1 MAMAQFLRQALFL
14 AVPTGIGQWRRP
26 PRPARRLPA
35 IAEGAR
41 ALLSACPSGAIAM
54 DFELS
59 EEQRAF
65 QATARTFAREAMMPQ
80 ARDWDENETFPVETL
95 RAAAALGFGGIYVR
109 DDVGGSGLARLDATI
124 IFEELAQGC
133 TSTAA
138 YISIHNMAAWMID
151 AFGGEAQ
158 RKRFLPKLCSMEH
171 FASYCLTEPGAG
183 SDAASLSTRARRDGD
198 VYVLDGAKAFISGG
212 GVSDVYVCMVRTGGA
227 GPKGISCIVVEKGTP
242 GLSFGAQEKKLGWKS
257 QPTAMVVFENCR
269 VPAENLI
276 GKEGEGFRI
285 AMAGLDGGRLNI
297 AACSIGGAQFCLDRT
312 LDYMRE
318 RKQFGQRLSEFQALR
333 FRIADYATEIE
344 AARLMVRRAAV
355 AVGNGE
361 PGATRLAA
369 MAKRMAT
376 DTGFEAVNGCL
387 QLHGGYGYLRDHP
400 IERVLRDVRVH
411 QILEGTNEVM
421 RLIVSR
427 DLLGN

>member
-1 MAMAQFLRQALFL
+1 
-14 AVPTGIGQWRRP
+14 
-26 PRPARRLPA
+26 
-35 IAEGAR
+35 
-41 ALLSACPSGAIAM
+41 M
-54 DFELS
+54 DFGLT

-65 QATARTFAREAMMPQ
+65 QATARAFAREEMMPH
-80 ARDWDENETFPVETL
+80 ARDWDEGEVFPVEAL
-95 RAAAALGFGGIYVR
+95 RKAAALGFGGIYVKE
-109 DDVGGSGLARLDATI
+109 DVGGSGLSRLDAAL

-151 AFGGEAQ
+151 AFGGIEQ
-158 RKRFLPKLCSMEH
+158 RKKFLPKLCTMEH
-171 FASYCLTEPGAG
+171 FASYCLTEPDAG

-198 VYVLDGAKAFISGG
+198 VYVLDGTKAFISGG
-212 GVSDVYVCMVRTGGA
+212 GVSDIYVVMARTGEA
-227 GPKGISCIVVEKGTP
+227 GSRGISCIVVEKGTP
-242 GLSFGAQEKKLGWKS
+242 GLSYGAQEKKLGWKS
-257 QPTAMVVFENCR
+257 QPTAMVTLESCR
-269 VPAENLI
+269 VSAANRV
-276 GKEGEGFRI
+276 GAEGEGFKI

-312 LDYMRE
+312 VDYMRE
-318 RKQFGQRLSEFQALR
+318 RKQFGTRLSEFQALR
-333 FRIADYATEIE
+333 FRIADYATELE

-355 AVGNGE
+355 AVGARE

-369 MAKRMAT
+369 MAKRLAT
-376 DTGFEAVNGCL
+376 DTGFEVVNGCL
-387 QLHGGYGYLRDHP
+387 QLHGGYGYLRDQP

-427 DLLGN
+427 DMLGN